1 MLHNQLIETSQ
12 DIFDNNH
19 IIKYIYKTIN
29 NVNLYYYQLN
39 PESLDQNL
47 ISKLSQ
53 EEQQKTLKYKF
64 SYDKNLYL
72 MRHLLLKQILLEY
85 NEYSNLYYNNSG
97 KAILS
102 NSNLKFSISK
112 SKEYFITAISKQY
125 QVGIDIER
133 IIYIKDYKKIMS
145 LFLHQEEVNIIN
157 LFPKQ
162 EHLKLFYRF
171 WTAKEAIIK
180 AVGIGMNIDL
190 KSIILKLN
198 GNDDMYM
205 RSDSTIKQKIL
216 LSQFILDNN
225 YISLAAIMPFSL

>member
-12 DIFDNNH
+12 DIFYNNH

-29 NVNLYYYQLN
+29 NVNLHYYQLN

-47 ISKLSQ
+47 IFMLSQ
-53 EEQQKTLKYKF
+53 EEQQKTLRYKF

-72 MRHLLLKQILLEY
+72 IRHLILKKIFLEY
-85 NEYSNLYYNNSG
+85 NEYSSLSYDNFG
-97 KAILS
+97 KATLR

-112 SKEYFITAISKQY
+112 SKEYFITAISKKY
-125 QVGIDIER
+125 QVGIDIEK
-133 IIYIKDYKKIMS
+133 ITYIKDYKKIMS

-157 LFPKQ
+157 SFPKQ

-171 WTAKEAIIK
+171 WTAKEAIVK
-180 AVGIGMNIDL
+180 AVGTGISIDL
-190 KSIILKLN
+190 KSINLKIS
-198 GNDDMYM
+198 GNNNIYIQ
-205 RSDSTIKQKIL
+205 SDNIIKKEML

-225 YISLAAIMPFSL
+225 YISLAIIV